1 MDDALRSAR
10 RVLRKGGHVVDLQ
23 PAAEYTPRLA
33 IAAGHRRTEL
43 GDITRTPDVSVVAA
57 HRARRRA
64 IAEGGFSQV
73 VSAHGVHRT
82 RYDRLADLRWRLR
95 QNDNWRIDPLLQR
108 RLAATWARRSAGA
121 QIEIR
126 AAFSIAVLRKRG

>member
-10 RVLRKGGHVVDLQ
+10 RVLRSGGHVVDLQ

-33 IAAGHRRTEL
+33 IAAGNRRTEL
-43 GDITRTPDVSVVAA
+43 GDITRTPDDSVVAA

-64 IAEGGFSQV
+64 VDQGGFSRV

-95 QNDNWRIDPLLQR
+95 QNENWRIEPHVQR
-108 RLAATWARRSAGA
+108 RLAVAWARRPAGA

-126 AAFSIAVLRKRG
+126 ASFSIAILRKRG